1 MPGHGWTAGRRIKL
15 RPIMS
20 EAVLTPSPA
29 QRLALPA
36 LILGGLAIGSSPIFV
51 RLSEVGPIA
60 TAVWR
65 VALALPILFLWYRAE
80 RARGEAARPQ
90 GLSDYL
96 ALTLPGIFIAAD
108 LVAWHWAIHV
118 TSVANATLLANLAP
132 IFVTFGAWLL
142 FRTPIR
148 PIFIAGLAVAVAG
161 VVVLKG
167 GPGAFGDGHLGG
179 DAMAA
184 LAAVFYGGYILSV
197 GRLRDRFSVATVML
211 WTSAV
216 AAAVTLPLA
225 LLTEPVFLPPTL
237 YGWVILLGLSWISQV
252 AGQSLITYALAWLP
266 AAFSSL
272 TLLIQPVAAA
282 ALAWIILAEPLG
294 PAQGV
299 GGALVLV
306 GILLARR
313 G

>member
-1 MPGHGWTAGRRIKL
+1 MHGAAPGAADKL
-15 RPIMS
+15 PATMS
-20 EAVLTPSPA
+20 DAVLSPSPA

-51 RLSEVGPIA
+51 RLSEVGPVA

-80 RARGEAARPQ
+80 RARGEAARPRN
-90 GLSDYL
+90 LADCAAL
-96 ALTLPGIFIAAD
+96 ALPGLFIAAD
-108 LVAWHWAIHV
+108 LVAWHWALAI

-132 IFVTFGAWLL
+132 IFVTFGAFVL

-148 PIFIAGLAVAVAG
+148 PVFAAGLAVAIAG
-161 VVVLKG
+161 VMVLKG
-167 GPGAFGDGHLGG
+167 GGFGDGRLAG
-179 DAMAA
+179 DALAA
-184 LAAVFYGGYILSV
+184 LAAVFYGGYILAV

-216 AAAVTLPLA
+216 AAAATLPLA
-225 LLTEPVFLPPTL
+225 LLMEPSFLPPTL
-237 YGWVILLGLSWISQV
+237 YGWAVLLGLSWVSQV

-266 AAFSSL
+266 PAFSSL

-282 ALAWIILAEPLG
+282 ALAWIVLAEPLG
-294 PAQGV
+294 PAQGL
-299 GGALVLV
+299 GGALVLA

-313 G
+313 A

>member
-1 MPGHGWTAGRRIKL
+1 
-15 RPIMS
+15 MS
-20 EAVLTPSPA
+20 DAVLASPA

-80 RARGEAARPQ
+80 RSRGEAARPRS
-90 GLSDYL
+90 LADCVAL
-96 ALTLPGIFIAAD
+96 ALPGLFIAAD
-108 LVAWHWAIHV
+108 LVAWHWALTI

-132 IFVTFGAWLL
+132 IFVTLGAFVL

-148 PIFIAGLAVAVAG
+148 PVFAAGLAVAIAG

-167 GPGAFGDGHLGG
+167 GGFGDGALAG
-179 DAMAA
+179 DALAA
-184 LAAVFYGGYILSV
+184 LAAVFYGGYILAV

-216 AAAVTLPLA
+216 AAAATLPLA
-225 LLTEPVFLPPTL
+225 LLMEPTLLPPTL
-237 YGWVILLGLSWISQV
+237 YGWAVLLGLSWVSQV

-294 PAQGV
+294 PAQGL
-299 GGALVLV
+299 GGALVLA

-313 G
+313 A

>member
-1 MPGHGWTAGRRIKL
+1 
-15 RPIMS
+15 MS
-20 EAVLTPSPA
+20 DAVLASPA

-80 RARGEAARPQ
+80 RSRGEAARPRS
-90 GLSDYL
+90 LADCVAL
-96 ALTLPGIFIAAD
+96 ALPGLFIAAD
-108 LVAWHWAIHV
+108 LVAWHWALTI

-132 IFVTFGAWLL
+132 IFVTLGAFVL

-148 PIFIAGLAVAVAG
+148 PIFAAGLAVAIAG

-167 GPGAFGDGHLGG
+167 GGFGDGALAG
-179 DAMAA
+179 DALAA
-184 LAAVFYGGYILSV
+184 LAAVFYGGYILAV

-216 AAAVTLPLA
+216 AAAATLPLA
-225 LLTEPVFLPPTL
+225 LLMEPTLLPPTL
-237 YGWVILLGLSWISQV
+237 YGWAILIGLSWVSQV

-266 AAFSSL
+266 PAFSSL
-272 TLLIQPVAAA
+272 TLLVQPIAAA
-282 ALAWIILAEPLG
+282 ALAWIVLAEPLG
-294 PAQGV
+294 PAQGL
-299 GGALVLV
+299 GGALVLA
-306 GILLARR
+306 GILLARKA
-313 G
+313 

>member
-1 MPGHGWTAGRRIKL
+1 
-15 RPIMS
+15 MS
-20 EAVLTPSPA
+20 DAVLASPA

-80 RARGEAARPQ
+80 RVKGEAARPQ
-90 GLSDYL
+90 SLADCAAL
-96 ALTLPGIFIAAD
+96 ALPGLFIAAD
-108 LVAWHWAIHV
+108 LVAWHWALAI

-132 IFVTFGAWLL
+132 IFVTLGAFVL
-142 FRTPIR
+142 FRTPVR
-148 PIFIAGLAVAVAG
+148 PIFAAGLAVAIAG

-167 GPGAFGDGHLGG
+167 GGFGDGALAG
-179 DAMAA
+179 DALAA
-184 LAAVFYGGYILSV
+184 LAAVFYGGYILAV

-225 LLTEPVFLPPTL
+225 LLTEPVLLPSTL
-237 YGWVILLGLSWISQV
+237 AGWAVLLSLSWISQV
-252 AGQSLITYALAWLP
+252 SGQSLITYALAWLP
-266 AAFSSL
+266 PAFSSL

-282 ALAWIILAEPLG
+282 ALAWIILSEPLG
-294 PAQGV
+294 PAQGI
-299 GGALVLV
+299 GGALVLA

-313 G
+313 A

>member
-1 MPGHGWTAGRRIKL
+1 
-15 RPIMS
+15 MS
-20 EAVLTPSPA
+20 DAVLASPA

-80 RARGEAARPQ
+80 RSRGEAARPRS
-90 GLSDYL
+90 LADCVAL
-96 ALTLPGIFIAAD
+96 ALPGLFIAAD
-108 LVAWHWAIHV
+108 LVAWHWALAI

-132 IFVTFGAWLL
+132 IFVTLGAFVL

-148 PIFIAGLAVAVAG
+148 PIFAAGLAVAIAG

-167 GPGAFGDGHLGG
+167 GGFGDGALAG
-179 DAMAA
+179 DALAA
-184 LAAVFYGGYILSV
+184 LAAVFYGGYILAV

-216 AAAVTLPLA
+216 AAAATLPLA
-225 LLTEPVFLPPTL
+225 LLMEPTLLPPTL
-237 YGWVILLGLSWISQV
+237 YGWAILIGLSWVSQV

-266 AAFSSL
+266 PAFSSL
-272 TLLIQPVAAA
+272 TLLVQPVAAA
-282 ALAWIILAEPLG
+282 ALAWIVLAEPLG
-294 PAQGV
+294 PAQGL
-299 GGALVLV
+299 GGALVLA

-313 G
+313 A

>member
-1 MPGHGWTAGRRIKL
+1 
-15 RPIMS
+15 MS
-20 EAVLTPSPA
+20 EAVLSPSPA

-51 RLSEVGPIA
+51 RLSEVGPVT

-80 RARGEAARPQ
+80 RARGEAARPSS
-90 GLSDYL
+90 LADCL
-96 ALTLPGIFIAAD
+96 ALVLPGLFIAAD
-108 LVAWHWAIHV
+108 LVAWHWALAI

-132 IFVTFGAWLL
+132 IFVTLGAFVL

-148 PIFIAGLAVAVAG
+148 PIFAAGLAVAIGG

-167 GPGAFGDGHLGG
+167 GGFGDGALAG
-179 DAMAA
+179 DGLAA
-184 LAAVFYGGYILSV
+184 LAAVFYGGYILAV
-197 GRLRDRFSVATVML
+197 GRLRDRFSVATIML

-216 AAAVTLPLA
+216 AAAATLM
-225 LLTEPVFLPPTL
+225 EPVFLPSSL
-237 YGWVILLGLSWISQV
+237 YGWAVLLGLSWVSQV

-282 ALAWIILAEPLG
+282 ALAWIVLAEPLG
-294 PAQGV
+294 PLQGL
-299 GGALVLV
+299 GGALVLA

-313 G
+313 A

>member
-1 MPGHGWTAGRRIKL
+1 
-15 RPIMS
+15 MS
-20 EAVLTPSPA
+20 EAVLSPSPA

-51 RLSEVGPIA
+51 RLSEVGPVT

-80 RARGEAARPQ
+80 RARGEATRP
-90 GLSDYL
+90 GSLADCL
-96 ALTLPGIFIAAD
+96 ALALPGLFIAAD
-108 LVAWHWAIHV
+108 LVAWHWALAI

-132 IFVTFGAWLL
+132 IFVTLGAFIL

-148 PIFIAGLAVAVAG
+148 PIFAAGLAVAIAG

-167 GPGAFGDGHLGG
+167 GGFGDGALAG
-179 DAMAA
+179 DGLAA
-184 LAAVFYGGYILSV
+184 LAAVFYGGYILAV
-197 GRLRDRFSVATVML
+197 GRLRDRFSVATIML

-216 AAAVTLPLA
+216 AAAATLPLA
-225 LLTEPVFLPPTL
+225 LLMEPVFLPSSL
-237 YGWVILLGLSWISQV
+237 YGWAVLLGLSWVSQV

-282 ALAWIILAEPLG
+282 ALAWIVLAEPLG
-294 PAQGV
+294 PMQGL
-299 GGALVLV
+299 GGALVLA

-313 G
+313 A

>member
-1 MPGHGWTAGRRIKL
+1 
-15 RPIMS
+15 MS
-20 EAVLTPSPA
+20 EAVLSPSPA

-80 RARGEAARPQ
+80 RARGEAARPR
-90 GLSDYL
+90 GLADYAAL
-96 ALTLPGIFIAAD
+96 ALPGLFIAAD
-108 LVAWHWAIHV
+108 LVAWHWAIAV

-132 IFVTFGAWLL
+132 IFVTLGAFVL

-148 PIFIAGLAVAVAG
+148 PIFAAGLAVAIVG

-167 GPGAFGDGHLGG
+167 GPGAFGDGHLAG
-179 DAMAA
+179 DGMAA
-184 LAAVFYGGYILSV
+184 LAAVFYGGYILAV

-225 LLTEPVFLPPTL
+225 LLTEPVLLPSTL
-237 YGWVILLGLSWISQV
+237 AGWAVLFGLSWISQV
-252 AGQSLITYALAWLP
+252 SGQSLITYALAWLP
-266 AAFSSL
+266 PAFSSL

-282 ALAWIILAEPLG
+282 ALAWIILSEPLG
-294 PAQGV
+294 PAQGI
-299 GGALVLV
+299 GGVLVLA

-313 G
+313 A

>member
-1 MPGHGWTAGRRIKL
+1 MHGAAPGAADKL
-15 RPIMS
+15 PATMS
-20 EAVLTPSPA
+20 DAVLSPSPA

-51 RLSEVGPIA
+51 RLSEVGPVA

-80 RARGEAARPQ
+80 RARGEAARPRN
-90 GLSDYL
+90 LADCAAL
-96 ALTLPGIFIAAD
+96 ALPGLFIAAD
-108 LVAWHWAIHV
+108 LVAWHWALAI

-132 IFVTFGAWLL
+132 IFVTLGAFVL

-148 PIFIAGLAVAVAG
+148 PVFAAGLAVAIAG
-161 VVVLKG
+161 VMVLKG
-167 GPGAFGDGHLGG
+167 GGFGDGRLAG
-179 DAMAA
+179 DALAA
-184 LAAVFYGGYILSV
+184 LAAVFYGGYILAV

-216 AAAVTLPLA
+216 AAAATLPLA
-225 LLTEPVFLPPTL
+225 LLMEPSFLPPTL
-237 YGWVILLGLSWISQV
+237 YGWAVLLGLSWVSQV

-266 AAFSSL
+266 PAFSSL

-282 ALAWIILAEPLG
+282 ALAWIVLAEPLG
-294 PAQGV
+294 PAQGL
-299 GGALVLV
+299 GGALVLA

-313 G
+313 A

>member
-1 MPGHGWTAGRRIKL
+1 
-15 RPIMS
+15 MS
-20 EAVLTPSPA
+20 DAVLSPSPA

-51 RLSEVGPIA
+51 RLSEVGPVA

-80 RARGEAARPQ
+80 RARGEAARPRN
-90 GLSDYL
+90 LADCAAL
-96 ALTLPGIFIAAD
+96 ALPGLFIAAD
-108 LVAWHWAIHV
+108 LVAWHWALAI

-132 IFVTFGAWLL
+132 IFVTLGAFVL

-148 PIFIAGLAVAVAG
+148 PVFAAGLAVAIAG
-161 VVVLKG
+161 VMVLKG
-167 GPGAFGDGHLGG
+167 GGFGDGRLAG
-179 DAMAA
+179 DALAA
-184 LAAVFYGGYILSV
+184 LAAVFYGGYILAV

-216 AAAVTLPLA
+216 AAAATLPLA
-225 LLTEPVFLPPTL
+225 LLMEPSFLPPTL
-237 YGWVILLGLSWISQV
+237 YGWAVLLGLSWVSQV

-266 AAFSSL
+266 PAFSSL

-282 ALAWIILAEPLG
+282 ALAWIVLAEPLG
-294 PAQGV
+294 PAQGL
-299 GGALVLV
+299 GGALVLA

-313 G
+313 A

>member
-1 MPGHGWTAGRRIKL
+1 
-15 RPIMS
+15 MS
-20 EAVLTPSPA
+20 DAVLSPSPP

-51 RLSEVGPIA
+51 RLSEVGPVA

-80 RARGEAARPQ
+80 RARGEAARARS
-90 GLSDYL
+90 LADCAAL
-96 ALTLPGIFIAAD
+96 ALPGLFIAAD
-108 LVAWHWAIHV
+108 LVAWHWALAL

-132 IFVTFGAWLL
+132 IFVTLGAFVL

-148 PIFIAGLAVAVAG
+148 PVFAAGLAVAIAG

-167 GPGAFGDGHLGG
+167 GGFGDGALAG
-179 DAMAA
+179 DALAA
-184 LAAVFYGGYILSV
+184 LAAVFYGGYILAV

-216 AAAVTLPLA
+216 AAAATLPLA
-225 LLTEPVFLPPTL
+225 LLMEPVFVPSSL
-237 YGWVILLGLSWISQV
+237 YGWAVLLGLSWVSQV

-266 AAFSSL
+266 PAFSSL

-282 ALAWIILAEPLG
+282 ALAWIVLAEPLG
-294 PAQGV
+294 PMQGL
-299 GGALVLV
+299 GGALVLA

-313 G
+313 A

>member
-1 MPGHGWTAGRRIKL
+1 MLA
-15 RPIMS
+15 
-20 EAVLTPSPA
+20 SPA

-80 RARGEAARPQ
+80 RSRGEAARPRS
-90 GLSDYL
+90 LADCVAL
-96 ALTLPGIFIAAD
+96 ALPGLFIAAD
-108 LVAWHWAIHV
+108 LVAWHWALTI

-132 IFVTFGAWLL
+132 IFVTLGAFVL

-148 PIFIAGLAVAVAG
+148 PVFAAGLAVAIAG

-167 GPGAFGDGHLGG
+167 GGFGDGALAG
-179 DAMAA
+179 DALAA
-184 LAAVFYGGYILSV
+184 LAAVFYGGYILAV

-216 AAAVTLPLA
+216 AAAATLPLA
-225 LLTEPVFLPPTL
+225 LLMEPTLLPPTL
-237 YGWVILLGLSWISQV
+237 YGWAVLLGLSWVSQV

-294 PAQGV
+294 PAQGL
-299 GGALVLV
+299 GGALVLA

-313 G
+313 A

>member
-1 MPGHGWTAGRRIKL
+1 
-15 RPIMS
+15 MS
-20 EAVLTPSPA
+20 DAVLSPSPA

-65 VALALPILFLWYRAE
+65 VALALPILLLWYRAE
-80 RARGEAARPQ
+80 RARGHAARPRN
-90 GLSDYL
+90 LADCLTL
-96 ALTLPGIFIAAD
+96 ALPGLFIAAD
-108 LVAWHWAIHV
+108 LVAWHWALAI

-132 IFVTFGAWLL
+132 IFVTLGAFVL

-148 PIFIAGLAVAVAG
+148 PIFAAGLAVAVAG
-161 VVVLKG
+161 VIVLKG
-167 GPGAFGDGHLGG
+167 GGFGDGRLAG
-179 DAMAA
+179 DALAA

-216 AAAVTLPLA
+216 AAAATLPLA
-225 LLTEPVFLPPTL
+225 LLMEPSFLPPTL
-237 YGWVILLGLSWISQV
+237 YGWAVLLGLSWVSQV

-266 AAFSSL
+266 PAFSSL

-282 ALAWIILAEPLG
+282 ALAWIVLAEPLG
-294 PAQGV
+294 PAQGL
-299 GGALVLV
+299 GGALVLA

-313 G
+313 A

>member
-1 MPGHGWTAGRRIKL
+1 
-15 RPIMS
+15 MS
-20 EAVLTPSPA
+20 DAVLTPSSA

-80 RARGEAARPQ
+80 RSRGEAARPQ
-90 GLSDYL
+90 SLADCAAL
-96 ALTLPGIFIAAD
+96 ALPGLFIAAD
-108 LVAWHWAIHV
+108 LVAWHWALTI

-132 IFVTFGAWLL
+132 IFVTLGAFVL

-148 PIFIAGLAVAVAG
+148 PIFAAGLAVAIAG

-167 GPGAFGDGHLGG
+167 GGFGDGALAG
-179 DAMAA
+179 DALAA
-184 LAAVFYGGYILSV
+184 LAAVFYGGYILAV

-216 AAAVTLPLA
+216 AAAATLPLA
-225 LLTEPVFLPPTL
+225 LLMEPALLPPTL
-237 YGWVILLGLSWISQV
+237 YGWAVLIGLSWVSQV

-266 AAFSSL
+266 PAFSSL

-282 ALAWIILAEPLG
+282 ALAWIILSEPLG
-294 PAQGV
+294 PAQGL
-299 GGALVLV
+299 GGALVLA

-313 G
+313 A

>member
-1 MPGHGWTAGRRIKL
+1 
-15 RPIMS
+15 MS
-20 EAVLTPSPA
+20 EAVLSPSPA

-80 RARGEAARPQ
+80 RAKGEAPRPRN
-90 GLSDYL
+90 LADCAAL
-96 ALTLPGIFIAAD
+96 ALPGLFIAAD
-108 LVAWHWAIHV
+108 LVAWHWALTI

-132 IFVTFGAWLL
+132 IFVTLGAFVL

-148 PIFIAGLAVAVAG
+148 PVFAAGLAVAIAG

-167 GPGAFGDGHLGG
+167 GGFGDGALAG
-179 DAMAA
+179 DALAA
-184 LAAVFYGGYILSV
+184 LAAVFYGGYILAV

-216 AAAVTLPLA
+216 AAAATLPLA
-225 LLTEPVFLPPTL
+225 LLMEPSLLPPTL
-237 YGWVILLGLSWISQV
+237 YGWAILIGLSWVSQV

-266 AAFSSL
+266 PAFSSL

-282 ALAWIILAEPLG
+282 ALAWIVLAEPLG
-294 PAQGV
+294 PAQGL
-299 GGALVLV
+299 GGALVLA

-313 G
+313 A